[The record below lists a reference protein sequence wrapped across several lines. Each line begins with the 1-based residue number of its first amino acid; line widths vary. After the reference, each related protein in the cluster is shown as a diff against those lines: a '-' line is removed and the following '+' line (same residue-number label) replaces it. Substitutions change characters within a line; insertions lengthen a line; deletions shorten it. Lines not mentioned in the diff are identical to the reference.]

1 MIHLQQYLHSFC
13 NSTFRGHCSKDNM
26 SIVFCS
32 SLWNNVILLQ
42 THLSLAFSHDKLTS
56 FLDLSVKV
64 PHAERLIQTDPGAQ
78 IRQNSNALEM
88 RKRDLIKISWKD
100 PFLEML
106 FGFFNNAKTQCFT
119 FTKNVSCYN
128 IGRQKSPVAPTTFW
142 REKSNASEH
151 LPYK

>member
-1 MIHLQQYLHSFC
+1 M
-13 NSTFRGHCSKDNM
+13 
-26 SIVFCS
+26 
-32 SLWNNVILLQ
+32 LQ

-106 FGFFNNAKTQCFT
+106 FGFFNNGKTQCFT
-119 FTKNVSCYN
+119 FTKNVSFYN

-151 LPYK
+151 